1 MRIDYTW
8 KFTQV
13 KNDKFGNV
21 KNEDLRVNCKQ
32 VYMSKC
38 KNEDLSANRN
48 KCELDC
54 HLGGLNPK
62 MHFVAKQGLEE
73 MRYLKNPI
81 VEKMRN
87 ENRVEGQTWPYT

>member
-1 MRIDYTW
+1 MRIDYTR

-32 VYMSKC
+32 VHISKC
-38 KNEDLSANRN
+38 KYGDLSVNRK

-54 HLGGLNPK
+54 HLGELNPK
-62 MHFVAKQGLEE
+62 MYFVAKQGLEE
-73 MRYLKNPI
+73 IQIL
-81 VEKMRN
+81 
-87 ENRVEGQTWPYT
+87 GAHS

>member
-1 MRIDYTW
+1 MRIDYTR

-38 KNEDLSANRN
+38 KYEDLISANRN

-54 HLGGLNPK
+54 HLGGLNQK

-73 MRYLKNPI
+73 MGYLKT
-81 VEKMRN
+81 K
-87 ENRVEGQTWPYT
+87 

>member
-1 MRIDYTW
+1 MRIEYTR

-38 KNEDLSANRN
+38 IYEDLGANRN

-54 HLGGLNPK
+54 HLGELNPK
-62 MHFVAKQGLEE
+62 MHFVVKQGLEE
-73 MRYLKNPI
+73 MRYLKTI
-81 VEKMRN
+81 
-87 ENRVEGQTWPYT
+87 

>member
-1 MRIDYTW
+1 M
-8 KFTQV
+8 
-13 KNDKFGNV
+13 

-38 KNEDLSANRN
+38 KYVNLSANRN

-73 MRYLKNPI
+73 MR
-81 VEKMRN
+81 
-87 ENRVEGQTWPYT
+87 

>member
-1 MRIDYTW
+1 MRIDYTR

-13 KNDKFGNV
+13 KNDKFENV

-38 KNEDLSANRN
+38 KYENLSANRN
-48 KCELDC
+48 KCKLDC
-54 HLGGLNPK
+54 HLRGLNPK

-73 MRYLKNPI
+73 MRYLKTI
-81 VEKMRN
+81 
-87 ENRVEGQTWPYT
+87 

>member
-1 MRIDYTW
+1 MRIDYTR

-13 KNDKFGNV
+13 KNEKFGNV
-21 KNEDLRVNCKQ
+21 KNEDLRINCKQ

-38 KNEDLSANRN
+38 KYGDLSANRN

-54 HLGGLNPK
+54 HLGELNPK

-73 MRYLKNPI
+73 MRYLKT
-81 VEKMRN
+81 K
-87 ENRVEGQTWPYT
+87 

>member
-1 MRIDYTW
+1 MRIDYTQ

-21 KNEDLRVNCKQ
+21 KNEDLRFNCKQ

-38 KNEDLSANRN
+38 KYEDLSANRN
-48 KCELDC
+48 KCELDY

-62 MHFVAKQGLEE
+62 MNFVSKQDLEE
-73 MRYLKNPI
+73 MRYLKT
-81 VEKMRN
+81 K
-87 ENRVEGQTWPYT
+87 

>member
-1 MRIDYTW
+1 MRIDYTR

-38 KNEDLSANRN
+38 KYVNLSVNRN

-54 HLGGLNPK
+54 HLGELNPK
-62 MHFVAKQGLEE
+62 MHFVANKAV
-73 MRYLKNPI
+73 RK
-81 VEKMRN
+81 
-87 ENRVEGQTWPYT
+87 